1 MPKVVLGYWKIRGLA
16 QYIRHLISYTG
27 IQFEEVLY
35 DNPDK
40 WFKEDKEKLGFDFP
54 NLPYLIDGDFKLTES
69 AAIAKYVINKS
80 GKTELLGKSLHDQGT
95 LENLIGVLNDG
106 LKELRTLFFNK
117 DYETVK
123 I

>member
-1 MPKVVLGYWKIRGLA
+1 M
-16 QYIRHLISYTG
+16 
-27 IQFEEVLY
+27 
-35 DNPDK
+35 
-40 WFKEDKEKLGFDFP
+40 
-54 NLPYLIDGDFKLTES
+54 IDGDFKLTES